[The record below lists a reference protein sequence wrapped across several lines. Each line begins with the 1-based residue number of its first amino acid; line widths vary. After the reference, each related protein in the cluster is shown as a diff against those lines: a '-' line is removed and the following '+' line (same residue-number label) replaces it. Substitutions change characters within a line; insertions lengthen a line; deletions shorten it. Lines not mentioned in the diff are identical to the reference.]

1 MSTTRDPQ
9 TVRDELRDRCVA
21 GRIKLGDDA
30 LVIVEAATVEAL
42 IADAT
47 ELRCLQRLI
56 ARLPDDDW
64 QPFDFAIFRGLVE
77 HMRDYNEE
85 TETSGPGAGE
95 TAPDRGQHP
104 GRGAVNGKR

>member
-1 MSTTRDPQ
+1 VSTTRDPQ

-21 GRIKLGDDA
+21 GRDKLGDDA
-30 LVIVEAATVEAL
+30 LVIVEAATVEHL

-64 QPFDFAIFRGLVE
+64 QPFDWAVFTLAQEAARTAL
-77 HMRDYNEE
+77 EE
-85 TETSGPGAGE
+85 TP
-95 TAPDRGQHP
+95 
-104 GRGAVNGKR
+104 